1 MENKLFVNFPFAC
14 FVIAKLNGFAAEK
27 GIIPCGS
34 SIMTKYNPLE
44 IGDTGYVAYPENSYI
59 DCECSSLEHT
69 IRLSY
74 CREHDPS
81 ESRVYIHLFLQKGKF
96 IERLILGI
104 KYIFGYTSK
113 FGHHEET
120 IITKDKAA
128 DIIKLLQR
136 LNS

>member
-1 MENKLFVNFPFAC
+1 
-14 FVIAKLNGFAAEK
+14 
-27 GIIPCGS
+27 
-34 SIMTKYNPLE
+34 MTKYNPLE
-44 IGDTGYVAYPENSYI
+44 IDDTGYVAYPENSYI

-81 ESRVYIHLFLQKGKF
+81 ESRVYIHLFLKKGKF